1 MRKCTNCGKG
11 TAAITLRYMKTS
23 LCKNC
28 FSELFERRVKRT
40 IRQNKLLDKR
50 DKVAV
55 ALSGGKD
62 SMVLLKILHKISK
75 KAPNSKLIAISV
87 DEGTIYRNNG
97 LLVSEKFCKE
107 LGVEHHLYKFKKEF
121 KRTLPEIMKKVSKL
135 DRKAPSCS
143 YCGVLRRK
151 LLNDKALE
159 LKATKIATGHNLD
172 DEAQT
177 ALMNFIRADYDR
189 MARSGA
195 FVGVI
200 KNKKFVPKIKPL
212 RECPEEE
219 VRMYAKLNHVPFYSA
234 KCPYSKDAFR
244 RKIRGML
251 SEIEKTNPG
260 IKFQLVRSVD
270 KIMPILRENSLKK
283 GPINECK
290 FCGALTSGTICK
302 VCELRKI
309 VGF

>member
-1 MRKCTNCGKG
+1 MRTN
-11 TAAITLRYMKTS
+11 
-23 LCKNC
+23 LCNGC
-28 FSELFERRVKRT
+28 FSRLFEKRVKRT
-40 IRQNKLLDKR
+40 IRQNNLLDKR
-50 DKVAV
+50 DVVAV

-87 DEGTIYRNNG
+87 DEGTIYRNKG
-97 LLVSEKFCKE
+97 LIVSEKFCKE
-107 LGVEHHLYKFKKEF
+107 LGIEHHLYKFKKEF
-121 KRTLPEIMKKVSKL
+121 KLTLPELMKKVSKL
-135 DRKAPSCS
+135 DRPAPSCT

-177 ALMNFIRADYDR
+177 AMMNFIRADYDR

-195 FVGVI
+195 FVGII
-200 KNKKFVPKIKPL
+200 KNRKFVPKIKPL

-219 VRMYAKLNHVPFYSA
+219 IRMYAKINNIPFYSA
-234 KCPYSKDAFR
+234 KCPYSRNSLR
-244 RKIRGML
+244 RTISKVIA
-251 SEIEKTNPG
+251 SIEEKNPG
-260 IKFQLVRSVD
+260 IKFQILRSVD

-283 GPINECK
+283 GPIKECR

-302 VCELRKI
+302 VCELRNT